1 VQFNGFFGYR
11 WCENRG
17 TRVDNKTVYNYEE
30 ISVLRDKKSVEEC
43 ARRANESQYPVKG
56 LKVYSI
62 FSLFLTLFDII
73 LGIVFDSMH
82 CVDLG
87 VMKQLAT
94 LWFNP
99 KNCDQPWYMG
109 LSLKDI
115 VKCLIYFPLQMYPG
129 YLPVY
134 VYVQIEVLRIEEF
147 TSVLL
152 TLYFQRNPPITVF

>member
-1 VQFNGFFGYR
+1 LAVQNFVQFNGFFGYR

-56 LKVYSI
+56 LKVYSV

-99 KNCDQPWYMG
+99 KNFDQPWYMG

-115 VKCLIYFPLQMYPG
+115 NSKMSNIFPPSNVSRLPASLCLRSNWKSS
-129 YLPVY
+129 
-134 VYVQIEVLRIEEF
+134 E
-147 TSVLL
+147 
-152 TLYFQRNPPITVF
+152 